1 MKLVQITLPKERAR
15 QVYDLLERHASH
27 TPIAGIVELRAK
39 NASILQFRVE
49 NQHVLSVQTLMQ
61 KSGVGIKYGY
71 CDIMELAA
79 GTTVG
84 EIAQKTPKKD
94 RGWFRPTPSVL
105 FTTLYKNIE
114 ANSYLTLDTLFLLA
128 ASSAVAGIGLA
139 TDNQVYVVASMLIS
153 PLMGPLNA
161 AAFGLAIFDRE
172 MYLRGIRNEFLAL
185 LLTLALGAALGAGFA
200 PFAEV
205 LIWPTGEMAGR
216 GIHVELLFSG
226 AVAIAGGLAAAVSEC
241 NANVSSIVG
250 IAIAASILPPT
261 VNAGMCAA
269 YARVGPL
276 LGHEVH
282 VAAYYQIAWTSFVLL
297 VVNIFFIYTA
307 AAMVYFSR
315 ASLDRFNYKRHD
327 REELAAGI
335 NKSTRDVLSS
345 VSDSEHRRGSLSSIG
360 LFGFLPRRKSSSK
373 LKSEGGK
380 GKLLSLRKTGGPKKD
395 EEGNNE
401 AIQIQSPGRRN
412 MT

>member
-1 MKLVQITLPKERAR
+1 
-15 QVYDLLERHASH
+15 
-27 TPIAGIVELRAK
+27 
-39 NASILQFRVE
+39 
-49 NQHVLSVQTLMQ
+49 MQ

-185 LLTLALGAALGAGFA
+185 
-200 PFAEV
+200 
-205 LIWPTGEMAGR
+205 
-216 GIHVELLFSG
+216 
-226 AVAIAGGLAAAVSEC
+226 VS
-241 NANVSSIVG
+241 
-250 IAIAASILPPT
+250 
-261 VNAGMCAA
+261 
-269 YARVGPL
+269 
-276 LGHEVH
+276 
-282 VAAYYQIAWTSFVLL
+282 
-297 VVNIFFIYTA
+297 
-307 AAMVYFSR
+307 
-315 ASLDRFNYKRHD
+315 
-327 REELAAGI
+327 
-335 NKSTRDVLSS
+335 
-345 VSDSEHRRGSLSSIG
+345 
-360 LFGFLPRRKSSSK
+360 
-373 LKSEGGK
+373 
-380 GKLLSLRKTGGPKKD
+380 
-395 EEGNNE
+395 
-401 AIQIQSPGRRN
+401 
-412 MT
+412 

>member
-27 TPIAGIVELRAK
+27 TPIAGIVELSAK

-185 LLTLALGAALGAGFA
+185 
-200 PFAEV
+200 V

-401 AIQIQSPGRRN
+401 AIQIQSPGRHD